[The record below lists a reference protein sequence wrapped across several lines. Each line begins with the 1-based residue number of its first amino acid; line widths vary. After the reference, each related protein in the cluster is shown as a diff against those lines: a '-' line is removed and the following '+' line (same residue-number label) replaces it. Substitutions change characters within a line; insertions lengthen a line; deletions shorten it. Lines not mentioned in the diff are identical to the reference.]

1 MNGDAPIVGTDVPD
15 QSRLRSTPIRDI
27 DEFIEFLTR
36 LEGVFGPI
44 ARPPEIT
51 TGEWFLL

>member
-1 MNGDAPIVGTDVPD
+1 MNGGAPIVGTDVPD
-15 QSRLRSTPIRDI
+15 QRRLRSTSIRDI

-36 LEGVFGPI
+36 LEDVFGPI

>member
-1 MNGDAPIVGTDVPD
+1 MHGDPPIVGTDVPD
-15 QSRLRSTPIRDI
+15 QSRLRSTSMRDI

-36 LEGVFGPI
+36 LEDVFGPI

>member
-1 MNGDAPIVGTDVPD
+1 MHGDPPIVGTDVPD
-15 QSRLRSTPIRDI
+15 QGRLRSTSIRDI

-36 LEGVFGPI
+36 LEDVFGPI

>member
-1 MNGDAPIVGTDVPD
+1 MHGDPPIVGTDVPD
-15 QSRLRSTPIRDI
+15 QSRLRLTSIRDI

-36 LEGVFGPI
+36 LEDVFGPI

>member
-1 MNGDAPIVGTDVPD
+1 MHGDPPIVGTDVPD
-15 QSRLRSTPIRDI
+15 QSRLRSTSMRDI
-27 DEFIEFLTR
+27 DEFIEFLAR
-36 LEGVFGPI
+36 LEDVFGPI